1 MKGAMT
7 PEAQRIAIAEFC
19 GFRPLFIRDI
29 ESNALYEI
37 GDGKQQDRNVPDYLN
52 SLDAM
57 HEAERTLTHS
67 QGLSHFRILR
77 DRFATVMGP
86 KGSVIGVNDYLLVTA
101 TAAQRAEALL
111 RTIGKWEEEK
121 P

>member
-1 MKGAMT
+1 MT
-7 PEAQRIAIAEFC
+7 PEQQRIKIAGWVGWRFEPTSD
-19 GFRPLFIRDI
+19 GIPEWHRP
-29 ESNALYEI
+29 
-37 GDGKQQDRNVPDYLN
+37 DGSVDLSGLLPDYLN